1 MTSSK
6 TLYGGD
12 MMTTTTIMKKLA
24 QRMLQ
29 NIKNFPNVPNAEQR
43 EALVTDML
51 LGIIKTGMFLQ
62 FTFFSLT

>member
-1 MTSSK
+1 
-6 TLYGGD
+6 
-12 MMTTTTIMKKLA
+12 MTTTTIMKKLA